1 MLGDHRTCVDAKNNE
16 TVHFNCAFIY
26 VEKDVRSLKQGGKR
40 LSSSAIRTQKIE
52 IRNEREE
59 METREISEQTD

>member
-1 MLGDHRTCVDAKNNE
+1 
-16 TVHFNCAFIY
+16 
-26 VEKDVRSLKQGGKR
+26 LKQGGKR